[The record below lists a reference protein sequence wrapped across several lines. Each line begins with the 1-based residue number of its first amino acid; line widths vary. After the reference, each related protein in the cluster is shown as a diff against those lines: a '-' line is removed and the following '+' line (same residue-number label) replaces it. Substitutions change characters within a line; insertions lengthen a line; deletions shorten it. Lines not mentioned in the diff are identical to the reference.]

1 MNILN
6 INYIALKNHNKL
18 YALSHL
24 ELKSKEQIMKFLT
37 KIQLGILTLV
47 IFSISPTFA
56 QEMISFHVKIYQL
69 PKGDV
74 AEVALEE
81 LIKRSELI
89 HQPSLLVKPN
99 EEAKIEIGI
108 QDIRTLEIAL
118 RSDPESTYYSVSISQ
133 KQTDDGEVK
142 VMSSSMPN
150 IDLGK
155 ELHWRVSN
163 ANWRYFIMIKGE
175 ASLQS

>member
-6 INYIALKNHNKL
+6 INYLALKTYKKL

-24 ELKSKEQIMKFLT
+24 KPKSKEQIMKFLT
-37 KIQLGILTLV
+37 KIQLGILTVV
-47 IFSISPTFA
+47 IFSISPVFA
-56 QEMISFHVKIYQL
+56 QEMISYQVKIYQL

-74 AEVALEE
+74 AEVAMDE

-133 KQTDDGEVK
+133 IQTDDGEVK
-142 VMSSSMPN
+142 IMSSSMPN
-150 IDLGK
+150 INLGK

-163 ANWRYFIMIKGE
+163 ASWRYFIIIKGE
-175 ASLQS
+175 VSHQF